1 MIAALA
7 GALAEGLVWLAVA
20 LVGLAGASTLALWS
34 WGRFARQARGLPSV
48 AIPAGTGA
56 PLDLAIPDGPDA
68 AALVTDPAESL
79 ALRMDSA
86 QRALRTIDVMTYIW
100 SEDRSGRAL
109 AAALIRAAGRGVRVR
124 LLLDDVNLLGRDPLW
139 LALDRT
145 AGIEVRVFNPVR
157 QRASALRRGIEMLLV
172 ALRYNRRMHG
182 KIWLADGRLAILG
195 GRNLGDDYFGL
206 AEGGR
211 RNLADADLLL
221 TGPVVARAAEE
232 FDAFWNSDLALP
244 IAALWRGR
252 LPRLPRLP
260 LLSRLPRLPR
270 RRRRRA
276 GAEALL
282 PEGGAGLEA
291 VLARRRAGGQVKLIA
306 DPPDKAL
313 GARRSRV
320 WLPERLAPVLYGA
333 RHELRLVSPYLVPG
347 RDGLAQLTGLAGRG
361 VRVRVLTNALAV
373 IDHAAVHGAYRWYR
387 PRLLAAGVEIR
398 EFCAPRGAAAAEMM
412 HAKAAVVDGRVGFV
426 GSFNFDQRS
435 AWLNTETGVLFDDPA
450 LVAELAAWI
459 DAASAPDRA
468 YAVSRQGRVT
478 FWQRGAGQP
487 RWFEPQTRPLRR
499 ALAFV
504 IGHLPIH
511 RLL

>member
-7 GALAEGLVWLAVA
+7 AVLAEGLIWAGVLA
-20 LVGLAGASTLALWS
+20 LVLAGASTVALWS
-34 WGRFARQARGLPSV
+34 WGHFARQALGLPSV

-56 PLDLAIPDGPDA
+56 PLDHAIPDGPDA
-68 AALVTDPAESL
+68 AALVTDPAEAL

-86 QRALRTIDVMTYIW
+86 EGAARGIDVMTYIW

-109 AAALIRAAGRGVRVR
+109 AAALIQAAGRGVRVR

-145 AGIEVRVFNPVR
+145 AGIEVRIFNPVR
-157 QRASALRRGIEMLLV
+157 ERASALRRGIELLLV
-172 ALRYNRRMHG
+172 VLRYNRRMHG
-182 KIWLADGRLAILG
+182 KMWLADGRLAILG
-195 GRNLGDDYFGL
+195 GRNVGDAYFGL
-206 AEGGR
+206 ATGR
-211 RNLADADLLL
+211 ERNVADADLLL
-221 TGPVVARAAEE
+221 TGPVVARVAEE

-252 LPRLPRLP
+252 LPRLPRL
-260 LLSRLPRLPR
+260 R
-270 RRRRRA
+270 RYRRRRA
-276 GAEALL
+276 PAEAAV
-282 PEGGAGLEA
+282 PEAPGLA
-291 VLARRRAGGQVKLIA
+291 AALARRRAGGQVKLIA

-320 WLPERLAPVLYGA
+320 WLPERLAPVLAGA

-347 RDGLAQLTGLAGRG
+347 RDGMAQLLALAGRG

-387 PRLLAAGVEIR
+387 GRLLAAGVGIH
-398 EFCAPRGAAAAEMM
+398 EFCAPRGAALPEML
-412 HAKAAVVDGRVGFV
+412 HAKAALVDGRVGFV

-450 LVAELAAWI
+450 LLADLAAWI
-459 DAASAPDRA
+459 DAASAPERA
-468 YAVSRQGRVT
+468 YAVTRQGRFT
-478 FWQRGAGQP
+478 RWQRGAGKP
-487 RWFEPQTRPLRR
+487 RGFEPQTRLARR

>member
-1 MIAALA
+1 MTAALA
-7 GALAEGLVWLAVA
+7 GFLAESLFWAGALALI
-20 LVGLAGASTLALWS
+20 LAGASTLALWS
-34 WGRFARQARGLPSV
+34 LGRFAAQARGLPSV

-56 PLDLAIPDGPDA
+56 ALDLAIPDGPDA
-68 AALVTDPAESL
+68 AALVTDPAEAY
-79 ALRMDSA
+79 ALRLETIA
-86 QRALRTIDVMTYIW
+86 QAARSLDVMTYIW

-109 AAALIRAAGRGVRVR
+109 AEALIHAAGRGVRVR

-157 QRASALRRGIEMLLV
+157 ARASALRRGVELLLV

-182 KIWLADGRLAILG
+182 KMWMADGRLAILG

-206 AEGGR
+206 AVGRR
-211 RNLADADLLL
+211 RNLTDADLVL

-232 FDAFWNSDLALP
+232 FDDFWNSDLALP

-252 LPRLPRLP
+252 LPRLARLARM
-260 LLSRLPRLPR
+260 RLRLR
-270 RRRRRA
+270 RRRGGGASLPAA
-276 GAEALL
+276 GAL
-282 PEGGAGLEA
+282 GA
-291 VLARRRAGGQVKLIA
+291 VLARRRGGGHIKLIA

-313 GARRSRV
+313 GARRSRI
-320 WLPERLAPVLYGA
+320 WLPERLAPVLAGA
-333 RHELRLVSPYLVPG
+333 QHELRIVSPYLVPG

-387 PRLLAAGVEIR
+387 SRLLAAGVEIR
-398 EFCAPRGAAAAEMM
+398 EFCAPRGAAGAEMM

-435 AWLNTETGVLFDDPA
+435 ALLNTETGVLFDDPA
-450 LVAELAAWI
+450 LVADLTAWI
-459 DAASAPDRA
+459 DAVSAPDRA
-468 YAVSRQGRVT
+468 YAVARQGRFT
-478 FWQRGAGQP
+478 RWQRGTGRP
-487 RWFEPQTRPLRR
+487 RWFEPQTRPGRR

-511 RLL
+511 RFL